1 MSLVDTTLPTRE
13 MDLANVQDQTKSYR
27 DSIPGAPKP
36 ICTRQS
42 YDGTILDD
50 MYNNG
55 LISPT
60 TAHVEQAEQPP
71 ALPQKSALR
80 ASRLLNA
87 FDLKAPAQPTVTE
100 TTPHDVYLS
109 SEEDA
114 SSSADDFSDYDY
126 ESESEVSENGRRKSH
141 EDTARVV
148 SVVFMGRP
156 SIVEV
161 VGIRRSIS
169 PNSIEARRQ
178 SSLGSLSGSAASSA
192 TSATSSRRMSTS
204 STVAS
209 SVNHALP
216 PRTSSMGL
224 EMLNTKPTFLSIDPF
239 AHQAN
244 TESIEEG
251 DVPKTP
257 KTPTAMFKKT
267 LSLVRKR
274 SRPMLN
280 ARANGSQTAL
290 TSPSVHDPSR
300 DQLANVREEFPKH
313 EEQTQTRT
321 NNKPPPVT
329 YNDILRSA
337 KRNSHSVPS
346 TPLSPVPHS
355 PMSATPVNEKKAS
368 RILSGFSMGRRK
380 SMKITGF

>member
-1 MSLVDTTLPTRE
+1 MSLVDTIVPTRE
-13 MDLANVQDQTKSYR
+13 MALGNYQEQKKTYR

-42 YDGTILDD
+42 YDGTMLDD
-50 MYNNG
+50 MYNSG

-60 TAHVEQAEQPP
+60 TTHVQQAEQPP

-87 FDLKAPAQPTVTE
+87 FDLKTPAQPAVAE
-100 TTPHDVYLS
+100 ATPHDVYLS

-126 ESESEVSENGRRKSH
+126 ESESEVSENGRRRSH

-161 VGIRRSIS
+161 LPVRRSIS

-178 SSLGSLSGSAASSA
+178 SSLGSLSESASSS
-192 TSATSSRRMSTS
+192 TISSRRMSTS
-204 STVAS
+204 STAAS
-209 SVNHALP
+209 SVNHTLP
-216 PRTSSMGL
+216 PRTTSVGL
-224 EMLNTKPTFLSIDPF
+224 EMLKSKPTFLNIDPF
-239 AHQAN
+239 AQRAY
-244 TESIEEG
+244 TEPIEEN
-251 DVPKTP
+251 DTPKTP

-280 ARANGSQTAL
+280 GPSNGSQAAL
-290 TSPSVHDPSR
+290 SSPSVHNLSG
-300 DQLANVREEFPKH
+300 DQLGDVRGEESKQQG
-313 EEQTQTRT
+313 EQTQTLV
-321 NNKPPPVT
+321 NKAGPPVT

-337 KRNSHSVPS
+337 KKNSHSVPS
-346 TPLSPVPHS
+346 TPLSPVPAS
-355 PMSATPVNEKKAS
+355 PMSPIPTTEKKAS